1 MHLLLSPPYATNTP
15 SSLFGLGM
23 GMTFT
28 NIFLRVGFVWLVS
41 QNKKKHIQG
50 TTSEHTAQRGE
61 KEKNYF
67 SKNCGPFF
75 LVQFFHFFRKGCC
88 CSLDKCRTP
97 PSLPDFRITEIE
109 QSLPTLYSVLSGGL
123 IFPSLRKRTLFVV
136 GFLSS
141 ISHIPYPIS
150 ASTIATPI
158 SMCCIRKTSSSPF
171 HFSQVFSVLSVF
183 TQFSQFSN
191 PISEMLQVPLFPLLP
206 TCVSLRV
213 PGPPPTSVV
222 LVPEYI
228 EYIEYIEY
236 TAHFHVPMWNA
247 SNPGTS
253 FLRSNQFPFFSWSLR
268 AFLSW

>member
-1 MHLLLSPPYATNTP
+1 
-15 SSLFGLGM
+15 
-23 GMTFT
+23 
-28 NIFLRVGFVWLVS
+28 
-41 QNKKKHIQG
+41 
-50 TTSEHTAQRGE
+50 
-61 KEKNYF
+61 
-67 SKNCGPFF
+67 
-75 LVQFFHFFRKGCC
+75 
-88 CSLDKCRTP
+88 
-97 PSLPDFRITEIE
+97 
-109 QSLPTLYSVLSGGL
+109 
-123 IFPSLRKRTLFVV
+123 
-136 GFLSS
+136 
-141 ISHIPYPIS
+141 
-150 ASTIATPI
+150 
-158 SMCCIRKTSSSPF
+158 MCCIRKTSSSPF

-228 EYIEYIEY
+228 EYIEYTEY

-268 AFLSW
+268 AFSAGRDCSAPWVYQEKLPSFGKKKKTKNQKILFLKM

>member
-1 MHLLLSPPYATNTP
+1 M
-15 SSLFGLGM
+15 
-23 GMTFT
+23 
-28 NIFLRVGFVWLVS
+28 VS

-88 CSLDKCRTP
+88 CSLDNSRTP

-109 QSLPTLYSVLSGGL
+109 QSLPTWYSVLSGGL

-150 ASTIATPI
+150 ASTIATPP
-158 SMCCIRKTSSSPF
+158 SLCCIRKTSSSPF

-213 PGPPPTSVV
+213 PGPPPHFRRSCARIHRTEHRAQNTQRTSTFQCEMHRIQVHPFCAPTNF
-222 LVPEYI
+222 L
-228 EYIEYIEY
+228 
-236 TAHFHVPMWNA
+236 
-247 SNPGTS
+247 S
-253 FLRSNQFPFFSWSLR
+253 FLGPCELFQLVGTVLPLGYIRRNFQASERKKKLKIKKFCS
-268 AFLSW
+268 